1 MKLDILLK
9 GIEYHLQQGSPEN
22 CEITGLCEDS
32 RKIKCGNLFFCRTG
46 THTSG
51 KRYLRQALS
60 LGAAAVICSKAVMI
74 QWVFKPLQSKTF
86 NRFTGC
92 EKRNIFSELT
102 VFSNNIA
109 IFHKTDVIL
118 SICQDHIDTL
128 LSAISQKSHVSNKM
142 I

>member
-51 KRYLRQALS
+51 KQYLRQALS
-60 LGAAAVICSKAVMI
+60 LGAAAVIC
-74 QWVFKPLQSKTF
+74 
-86 NRFTGC
+86 
-92 EKRNIFSELT
+92 EKYDEDSRRIFIFSKGYLRYRNRC
-102 VFSNNIA
+102 VSA
-109 IFHKTDVIL
+109 
-118 SICQDHIDTL
+118 DT
-128 LSAISQKSHVSNKM
+128 SASGIEFL
-142 I
+142 